1 MKLENEITIPEPAD
15 KVYAIL
21 TDIRAVAPCVPGAS
35 LESEENGNCTGTLQV
50 KVGPVSAKYQ

>member
-21 TDIRAVAPCVPGAS
+21 T
-35 LESEENGNCTGTLQV
+35 GTRRFTTRSCSRS
-50 KVGPVSAKYQ
+50 G